1 MRKKNYELFL
11 TFEHENQDDLKQNMI
26 TKDIHLFELNNIILE
41 IYSLIIIFPVYLG
54 YCIRYYIILCACF
67 IQQLIQINI
76 IYK

>member
-41 IYSLIIIFPVYLG
+41 MCSMIIISTEYL
-54 YCIRYYIILCACF
+54 
-67 IQQLIQINI
+67 
-76 IYK
+76 K